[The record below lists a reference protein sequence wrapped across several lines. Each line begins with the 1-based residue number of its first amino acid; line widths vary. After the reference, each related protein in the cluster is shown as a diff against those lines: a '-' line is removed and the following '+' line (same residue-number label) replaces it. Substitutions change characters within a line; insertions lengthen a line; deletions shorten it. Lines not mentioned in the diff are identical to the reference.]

1 MIPLFYFQ
9 LVLLSGLIMAA
20 HSMVLHPASLPIF
33 LEQYPEPNYSFAY
46 DVNDPHTGDIKSQ
59 HESRRGDIVIGQY
72 SLVQPDG
79 VKRTVDYTANDNT
92 GFLATVNNQVRN
104 AHQEQSSRRYK
115 VPEQTTRPSN
125 QGQEGQLQYKTAS
138 TASYSTPQGWPDNS
152 QSVTPSPVSITRTS
166 SSVIHPSFSNGH
178 NPWI

>member
-1 MIPLFYFQ
+1 MVHQ
-9 LVLLSGLIMAA
+9 LVLLSGLVMAA
-20 HSMVLHPASLPIF
+20 QSMVLHPPPLPLF
-33 LEQYPEPNYSFAY
+33 LAPYPEPNYSFAY

-92 GFLATVNNQVRN
+92 GFLANVNNQVRPVS
-104 AHQEQSSRRYK
+104 QEQSSRRYK
-115 VPEQTTRPSN
+115 VPEQSTRPSN
-125 QGQEGQLQYKTAS
+125 KGHEVQYNTAS

-152 QSVTPSPVSITRTS
+152 QSVTPAPVSITRTS
-166 SSVIHPSFSNGH
+166 SSVIHPSYSNGH

>member
-1 MIPLFYFQ
+1 MVHQ

-20 HSMVLHPASLPIF
+20 QSMVLHPAPLPLF
-33 LEQYPEPNYSFAY
+33 LTQYPEPNYSFAY
-46 DVNDPHTGDIKSQ
+46 DVNDAHTGDVKSQ
-59 HESRRGDIVIGQY
+59 QESRRGDIVIGQY

-79 VKRTVDYTANDNT
+79 IKRTVDYTANDNT
-92 GFLATVNNQVRN
+92 GFLATVNNQGQARSAN
-104 AHQEQSSRRYK
+104 QEQSNRRYN
-115 VPEQTTRPSN
+115 VPEQTTRASN
-125 QGQEGQLQYKTAS
+125 KGQEVQYNTAS

-152 QSVTPSPVSITRTS
+152 QSVTPAPVTITR